1 MHVARGLARNV
12 AILLGSQVVTSSLSL
27 VIVLLLPH
35 YLGDVGLGRLA
46 FAQAVCAVL
55 GAATVLGTNLYIV
68 REVAAD
74 RSRVPHL
81 LVTGLITRAPVW
93 LLASLLAIALLSARH
108 VPAATLWVVAAL
120 TVVTLVNVSNGVL
133 SSVLQGAENM
143 GWKSVA
149 AIADTLVVLLVG
161 VPALVLTRNPLV
173 FCAALLAGAIT
184 DLTVNSL
191 YFRNHLGSARLP
203 RRSSL
208 LAFGVG
214 ALPFLGLALAQGVYG
229 QIDTLTLGL
238 LTTESV
244 VGWFAAA
251 NRLSTVV
258 VLVPVVLTAAL
269 FPVLSRL
276 VPGDEGLGGQV
287 LRKMLDITALVAF
300 PISAGLAVVASRL
313 FVFLDYPAVFEH
325 SIPILVV
332 LSASWSVT
340 AIVMV
345 LGSAVLAGKRRN
357 AWAIGTVAIA
367 PVFLALNLG
376 LIPIATRLFG
386 NGGIGAAAAN
396 LLGESAMVVLA
407 IVLLPAGTLHLRN
420 LGYAARV
427 VTACLVMVAAVAS
440 RPTLH
445 LPQAIPLGVAVY
457 TGVSMLLRTLAPAE
471 IRLGLA
477 LVRGTA
483 TGNTGQL
490 PAEPG
495 TSSAAES
502 PPADGR
508 SVAAP
513 VQ

>member
-1 MHVARGLARNV
+1 MSVARGLARNV
-12 AILLGSQVVTSSLSL
+12 AILMGSQVVTSSVSL

-93 LLASLLAIALLSARH
+93 LLASVLAIALLSARH
-108 VPAATLWVVAAL
+108 VPAATLWIVAAL
-120 TVVTLVNVSNGVL
+120 MVVTLVNVSNGVL
-133 SSVLQGAENM
+133 SSVLQGAEKM

-258 VLVPVVLTAAL
+258 VLVPVVLIAAL
-269 FPVLSRL
+269 FPVLSRMM
-276 VPGDEGLGGQV
+276 PGDERLSGQV
-287 LRKMLDITALVAF
+287 LRKMLDITALIAF

-313 FVFLDYPAVFEH
+313 FAFLDYPAVFEH

-332 LSASWSVT
+332 LSASWSAT

-345 LGSAVLAGKRRN
+345 LGSAALAGTRRN
-357 AWAIGTVAIA
+357 AWAIGTVTIV
-367 PVFLALNLG
+367 PIFVVLNLS
-376 LIPIATRLFG
+376 LIPVATRLFG

-396 LLGESAMVVLA
+396 LIGESVMVVLA
-407 IVLLPAGTLHLRN
+407 ILLLPRGTLQLGN

-427 VTACLVMVAAVAS
+427 VIACLVMVGAVAS

-445 LPQAIPLGVAVY
+445 LPLAIPLGVAVY
-457 TGVSMLLRTLAPAE
+457 AGASLVLHTLSPAE
-471 IRLGLA
+471 IRLALA
-477 LVRGTA
+477 LIRGGA
-483 TGNTGQL
+483 ADNAGQP
-490 PAEPG
+490 PAVPG
-495 TSSAAES
+495 TSPEMDSC
-502 PPADGR
+502 PADGR
-508 SVAAP
+508 PVAAP